1 MKEIIAILKD
11 LKNQGVLVS
20 IISSFNSPILFLQKS
35 GRSWKITEYLN
46 LHQLMAQIVAA
57 M

>member
-1 MKEIIAILKD
+1 MEEIIAILKD
-11 LKNQGVLVS
+11 LKNQGVLVP

-46 LHQLMAQIVAA
+46 LHHLMAQIVAA